1 MVAGDFRLLAVFVL
15 VVLGVLGLVYLG
27 LRALGHDARRAL
39 TPAEWRMV
47 LKIAATAL
55 MFYALLL
62 RTIYA
67 GLPVEKFI
75 YGRF

>member
-1 MVAGDFRLLAVFVL
+1 MVAGDFRLLIVFCL
-15 VVLGVLGLVYLG
+15 AALGVLGLLYLG

-47 LKIAATAL
+47 LKIVVTAL
-55 MFYALLL
+55 MLYSLVL

-67 GLPVEKFI
+67 GLPIEKFI

>member
-1 MVAGDFRLLAVFVL
+1 MVAGDFRLLVVFCL
-15 VVLGVLGLVYLG
+15 AALGVLGLVYLG

-47 LKIAATAL
+47 LKIVVTAL
-55 MFYALLL
+55 MFYSLVL
-62 RTIYA
+62 RSIYA
-67 GLPVEKFI
+67 GLPIEKFI

>member
-1 MVAGDFRLLAVFVL
+1 MVAGDFRRLVVFVL
-15 VVLGVLGLVYLG
+15 AALGVLGLVYLG

-39 TPAEWRMV
+39 TPAEWRMT
-47 LKIAATAL
+47 LKLALSAL